1 MNKEKEEP
9 LSINNNKQRG
19 RHGSVSKRKRGSS
32 LRQKRKPQPK
42 SSLKYYILAFVIFI
56 ILFCFLG
63 FLIYK
68 NLKKI
73 QELDKSIKKRNKE
86 LESGEKTRI
95 ELLDRIEVIQNQIED
110 KEKEIKEKKKF
121 DEEKLTEY
129 NEQKKIYENIEKLQN
144 EIIDENMTS
153 LCLDEA
159 INNLNNRINLNWED
173 VLIEI
178 ALGTNILNYQ

>member
-9 LSINNNKQRG
+9 LNINSNKQRA
-19 RHGSVSKRKRGSS
+19 RHGSVSKRKRGGSV
-32 LRQKRKPQPK
+32 RQKRRDQTK
-42 SSLKYYILAFVIFI
+42 STLKYYILAFVIFI
-56 ILFCFLG
+56 ILFCFFG

-95 ELLDRIEVIQNQIED
+95 ELLDKIEVIENQIEI
-110 KEKEIKEKKKF
+110 KKKEIKEKRKY

-159 INNLNNRINLNWED
+159 INNLNNRISLR
-173 VLIEI
+173 
-178 ALGTNILNYQ
+178 

>member
-1 MNKEKEEP
+1 M
-9 LSINNNKQRG
+9 
-19 RHGSVSKRKRGSS
+19 
-32 LRQKRKPQPK
+32 
-42 SSLKYYILAFVIFI
+42 
-56 ILFCFLG
+56 
-63 FLIYK
+63 K

-159 INNLNNRINLNWED
+159 INNLNNRINLN
-173 VLIEI
+173 
-178 ALGTNILNYQ
+178 